1 VVLFNGSRFKNSAIK
16 ISLLSCLWLPMA
28 AVAQEA
34 PTPEEME
41 GAIEEFVEE
50 EFIEEPPIEES
61 FTESSGDVPVE
72 EYDADAEFQD
82 NTNPLNPAGDSL
94 ERLVEM
100 QISEDSW
107 SAMLGELPCLDV
119 SESCIRELQELAVIN
134 NPTLAEIDARVEA
147 INQKIEE
154 ARSNNQRSMTV
165 SIFEPL
171 LADLVQV
178 EAIQRVADPTSQPT
192 PGSIIVPEERG
203 FLENVLDIFVN
214 PVRGINSVLS
224 FIGVPL
230 FRGLSGGSDAQQN
243 RQIAIADLQVKVAE
257 VERHRAEMANEL
269 REEVLLQ
276 VLEFETFRRE
286 FQGLQEMGRR
296 STLRLEV
303 LTTNYRFVAGSMTTP
318 QYLAEMNA
326 VDQQRLQVFRS
337 WAQLRTQLTRV
348 RILVIGVEGV

>member
-1 VVLFNGSRFKNSAIK
+1 M
-16 ISLLSCLWLPMA
+16 SCLWLPMA
-28 AVAQEA
+28 AVAQQP

-41 GAIEEFVEE
+41 GATIEEPAE
-50 EFIEEPPIEES
+50 EFIEEEPPLDEGFSE
-61 FTESSGDVPVE
+61 DVPVE

-100 QISEDSW
+100 QISEDLW

-119 SESCIRELQELAVIN
+119 SESCIRELQEMAVIN

-154 ARSNNQRSMTV
+154 ARSNNQRSITM

-171 LADLVQV
+171 VEDITRI
-178 EAIQRVADPTSQPT
+178 EAIQRVADPSRPPT
-192 PGSIIVPEERG
+192 PGSVIVPEERG
-203 FLENVLDIFVN
+203 FLENILDIFVN
-214 PVRGINSVLS
+214 PVRGVNTVLS
-224 FIGVPL
+224 LIGMPL
-230 FRGLSGGSDAQQN
+230 FRGISGGSDAQQN

-257 VERHRAEMANEL
+257 VERHRAEMANDL

-276 VLEFETFRRE
+276 ALQFETFRRE
-286 FQGLQEMGRR
+286 FQGYQEMGRR

-303 LTTNYRFVAGSMTTP
+303 LTTN
-318 QYLAEMNA
+318 
-326 VDQQRLQVFRS
+326 
-337 WAQLRTQLTRV
+337 
-348 RILVIGVEGV
+348 